1 MGRSSGEVSADEKSA
16 QEDDSQGSACSR
28 RSIIASQTRKS
39 RTQPKATIDEVE
51 VQLDI
56 ANDNKVCIDKTDKD
70 KKKRNVRF

>member
-28 RSIIASQTRKS
+28 RSTRKS
-39 RTQPKATIDEVE
+39 RKATIDEVE

-56 ANDNKVCIDKTDKD
+56 ANKTDRD

>member
-1 MGRSSGEVSADEKSA
+1 MGRSSGEVSADENSA
-16 QEDDSQGSACSR
+16 QEDDSQGSAGSR
-28 RSIIASQTRKS
+28 TSRRKS
-39 RTQPKATIDEVE
+39 RKANIDEVE